1 MIYADYAA
9 TTPLDSH
16 VKAVMEPFLA
26 EQFYNPSA
34 VYPAAQTV
42 RHAIRQAR
50 ELVAD
55 SIGAI
60 PEQVIFT
67 SGGTEADNLAVLG
80 IALHPQNQKRH
91 IITSQ
96 IEHHAVLE
104 SCRWLETQGF
114 SVTYLPVD
122 CYGRI
127 SVQTLEK
134 ALTEDTFL
142 VTLMWVNNELGTVQ
156 NIAELARTAHAHGA
170 LFHSDAVQAM
180 TIQEVDAAA
189 VDVDLLS
196 ISSHKIYGPKG
207 CGALFARAGVQ
218 LIPLIHGGQ
227 QEGGLR
233 GGTENAAGI
242 VGMGEAARLLV
253 HEKQMHIANMRRW
266 KQTLIETVAQLPDVR
281 INSPQ
286 KLSAPSVLHL
296 AVRGME
302 AEGLLFWLAR
312 QGVQASMGSACNSQ
326 SVEPSHVVRAIGL
339 PEDYARGCIRLSFGR
354 GLDDEKIDALAQIVT
369 QTIMRQREAAT

>member
-9 TTPLDSH
+9 TTPLDSR

-80 IALHPQNQKRH
+80 TALHPQNQKRH

-180 TIQEVDAAA
+180 TTQEVDAAA
-189 VDVDLLS
+189 ADVDLLS

-227 QEGGLR
+227 QQGGLR

-253 HEKQMHIANMRRW
+253 YEKQMYTANMRRW

-281 INSPQ
+281 LNSLQ

-369 QTIMRQREAAT
+369 QTIMRQRAAAT